1 MKKIFLFSFVLLSF
15 SLKAQEIKDAVRYSI
30 DDMSGTARF
39 RAMSGAFGALGG
51 DLSAIS
57 INPAGSAIF
66 SNNQLGFTFSLGS
79 RNNKSSYFGTQTEE
93 RRTNFDMN
101 QFGAVFVFENPS
113 AKWNKLTFAINYDN
127 ENRFNNSVFSAGVN
141 PTTSVGQYFLNN
153 ANGIQVGTL
162 QGNFSN
168 LNYVQQQAYFGYNGF
183 IISPVAD
190 NVNSSTYF
198 SEVPDGGNY
207 YQENFVDSRGYNGK
221 VAFNFAAQYD
231 KFLSVGIN
239 LNAHFVDYNQT
250 TSFFESNNNDPQNG
264 VQDVLFEN
272 FLYTFGSGFSM
283 QIGTIIKATDGLRL
297 GASYESPTWYTLNDE
312 FSQRLIATN
321 RVDGETINDI
331 VDPRI
336 LNLYPTYRIQ
346 TPEKWSASA
355 AYIFGKSGLISF
367 DYTLKNYSNTQF
379 KPTGNAD
386 FRNLNSQMAA
396 ILNNANE
403 FRVGAEYKINEFSL
417 RGGYRFEESPYSNG
431 RTIGDLT
438 GYSGGLGYNFGNTKL
453 DFAYSYAQR
462 NMQEGFFNTGLT
474 SPATTKMINNV
485 YSLTLL
491 FEL

>member
-1 MKKIFLFSFVLLSF
+1 MKKIFLFAFLFINLT
-15 SLKAQEIKDAVRYSI
+15 LQAQEIRDAVRYSI
-30 DDMSGTARF
+30 DDMTGTARF

-57 INPAGSAIF
+57 INPASSVIF
-66 SNNQLGFTFSLGS
+66 NSNQVGFTFSVDS
-79 RNNKSSYFGTQTEE
+79 QNNKSTYFGTQAEE
-93 RRTNFDMN
+93 RDSNFDIN

-113 AKWNKLTFAINYDN
+113 AKWNRLAFAINYDQ
-127 ENRFNNSVFSAGVN
+127 ENSFNNSVFSAGVN
-141 PTTSVGQYFLNN
+141 PTTSVDQYFLNN
-153 ANGIQVGTL
+153 ANGVQLGTL

-168 LNYVQQQAYFGYNGF
+168 LNYNEQQAFFGYQGF
-183 IISPVAD
+183 IISPIAD
-190 NVNSSTYF
+190 IANNTMYV
-198 SEVPDGGNY
+198 SEVPEGGNY
-207 YQENFVDSRGYNGK
+207 YQENFVDTQGFNGK
-221 VAFNFAAQYD
+221 VAFNMSAQYE

-239 LNAHFVDYNQT
+239 LNAHFVDFNQT
-250 TSFFESNNNDPQNG
+250 RSFYESNNNDSQNG
-264 VQDVLFEN
+264 VQNVLFEN
-272 FLYTFGSGFSM
+272 FLYTYGSGFSL
-283 QIGTIIKATDGLRL
+283 QVGTIIKATENLRL

-321 RVDGETINDI
+321 RVNGETFDDV

-379 KPTGNAD
+379 RPTTNSD
-386 FRNLNSQMAA
+386 FRNLNSQMAN

-403 FRVGAEYKINEFSL
+403 FRVGGEYKIKNFSL
-417 RGGYRFEESPYSNG
+417 RGGYRFEESPFNNG

-462 NMQEGFFNTGLT
+462 NTQEGFFDTGLT
-474 SPATTKMINNV
+474 SPAVTKMINNV
-485 YSLTLL
+485 YTLTLL
-491 FEL
+491 FDL